1 MKKIS
6 KLSLNIGLFLALI
19 IFLIPQVRA
28 NPVPIVYLYHP
39 LPMALYLIFLFIA
52 TFSIELLVIK
62 VFLGANKPLFDTRY
76 FYKTV
81 FAVNI
86 FTFTLTQ
93 IVAFVIYQYLF
104 VGYEFYSAL
113 FVSILIEVFPITLEG
128 LLFLK
133 IFNALSETGYFQHRI
148 KNNTILKFTI
158 TANLVSFA
166 FGILTYSV
174 IPV

>member
-6 KLSLNIGLFLALI
+6 KLSLNVGSFLVLI

-28 NPVPIVYLYHP
+28 NPVVIYPLYHP

-62 VFLGANKPLFDTRY
+62 VFLGANKPLLDTKY
-76 FYKTV
+76 FYKIV

-86 FTFTLTQ
+86 FTFSLTQ
-93 IVAFVIYQYLF
+93 IVAFVVYQYF
-104 VGYEFYSAL
+104 FIGIEFYSAL
-113 FVSILIEVFPITLEG
+113 FISILIEVFPISLEG

-133 IFNALSETGYFQHRI
+133 IFSALNETGYFQHRI

-158 TANLVSFA
+158 TANLISFA
-166 FGILTYSV
+166 FGILTYSL